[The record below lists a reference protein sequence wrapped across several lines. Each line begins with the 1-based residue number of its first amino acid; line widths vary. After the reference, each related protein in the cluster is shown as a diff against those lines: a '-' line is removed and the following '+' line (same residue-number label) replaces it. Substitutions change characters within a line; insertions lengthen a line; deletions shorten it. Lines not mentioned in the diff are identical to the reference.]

1 MAPDDPYLLQFL
13 WECLN
18 ILPMDSLR
26 SEVIE
31 KTKDDSYYV
40 LSFQDEQIDIQVA
53 VYQINR
59 KYTITVQKENLDP
72 QWYHISVVPGELI

>member
-1 MAPDDPYLLQFL
+1 
-13 WECLN
+13 
-18 ILPMDSLR
+18 MDSLR
-26 SEVIE
+26 SEEIE

-59 KYTITVQKENLDP
+59 KYTITVQKENRDP

>member
-1 MAPDDPYLLQFL
+1 M
-13 WECLN
+13 N
-18 ILPMDSLR
+18 LPSR
-26 SEVIE
+26 VYVQEIE

>member
-26 SEVIE
+26 SEEIE